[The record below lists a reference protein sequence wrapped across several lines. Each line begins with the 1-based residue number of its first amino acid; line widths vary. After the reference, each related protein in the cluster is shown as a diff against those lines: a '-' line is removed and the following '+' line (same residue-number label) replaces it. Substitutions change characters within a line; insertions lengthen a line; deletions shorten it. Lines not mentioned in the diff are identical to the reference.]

1 MPRRSLSSSRTRSIA
16 LQSLLGLVLSALLA
30 PVASAGSVATPNT
43 FTDGD
48 VASAS
53 TINSNF
59 SAHESEINDNDARI
73 DSLLTRVA
81 ALEATV
87 VAQASAIVALESNT
101 KAAVTGVVDSLGVAQ
116 FVSNGSVTVARIAV
130 GRYEITIP
138 AGILGGIAVPV
149 FTPVNS
155 AVGVSTT
162 VSTFSGGVQTT
173 TVTFRTSA
181 GTATD
186 SLFHFV
192 AIGNLP

>member
-1 MPRRSLSSSRTRSIA
+1 MPRLSLSSCRIRSIA
-16 LQSLLGLVLSALLA
+16 LQTLLGLVLSAMLA
-30 PVASAGSVATPNT
+30 TFAFAGSVATPNT

-59 SAHESEINDNDARI
+59 SAHETEINDNDIRI
-73 DSLLTRVA
+73 DSLIARVT
-81 ALEATV
+81 ALEATIAV
-87 VAQASAIVALESNT
+87 QGSAISALQLDA
-101 KAAVTGVVDSLGVAQ
+101 KAAVTGVVDSLGVVQ
-116 FVSNGSVTVARIAV
+116 FVSDGSVVVARLAV

-138 AGILGGIAVPV
+138 AGVLGGIAVPV

-155 AVGVSTT
+155 ALGVS
-162 VSTFSGGVQTT
+162 STSSSFSGGVQTT

-186 SLFHFV
+186 SLFHFLV
-192 AIGNLP
+192 VGNLP